1 MVVFHVSTFILQ
13 LHMGGVFI
21 GDLIPTLLLVLK
33 GGSWQQS
40 GGLLQPTLLFRRKA
54 RSTMKKQ
61 TAFWVSVIFLKDLL

>member
-61 TAFWVSVIFLKDLL
+61 VPLGCLLFF